1 MQDIVRRVLFVTLM
15 LTSCSAIPTPP
26 ASQSTVPQSVSP
38 VSPSETF
45 TIPTAT
51 AFLTLPATTESPF
64 PLSTTAVPDSR
75 PISTLAT
82 PHIDQ
87 GPDGPITQVP
97 DTQNCGYQWAYQ
109 DLPELSSS
117 FQGSL
122 QVLQPEAQGTAFAFG
137 ENCVLPDGSI
147 GGFLPMETDFN
158 ITLQVSDLNDE
169 SALGDWIVRVMQ
181 IITEIPPEQIVGSR
195 PGRVSMTFQS
205 GAEQKIVNFYIDQ
218 YQGLPSGLS
227 TAEIFQALQMP
238 Q

>member
-1 MQDIVRRVLFVTLM
+1 MPSIFRNILLLTLM
-15 LTSCSAIPTPP
+15 LTSCSAIPT
-26 ASQSTVPQSVSP
+26 ASQSASP
-38 VSPSETF
+38 VSPSATF
-45 TIPTAT
+45 TVPTAT
-51 AFLTLPATTESPF
+51 TLLTLPATLEPSSPL
-64 PLSTTAVPDSR
+64 PTTAVPDSK
-75 PISTLAT
+75 PISTVGT

-87 GPDGPITQVP
+87 GPNGALTVAPP

-122 QVLQPEAQGTAFAFG
+122 QALQPEAQATAFAFG
-137 ENCVLPDGSI
+137 ENCILPDGSI

-158 ITLQVSDLNDE
+158 ITLQVGDLNNE
-169 SALGDWIVRVMQ
+169 SDLGDWIVKVMQ
-181 IITEIPPEQIVGSR
+181 VITEIPPEQIVGPR
-195 PGRVSMTFQS
+195 PGRVSLTFQS

-227 TAEIFQALQMP
+227 AAEIFQALQMP